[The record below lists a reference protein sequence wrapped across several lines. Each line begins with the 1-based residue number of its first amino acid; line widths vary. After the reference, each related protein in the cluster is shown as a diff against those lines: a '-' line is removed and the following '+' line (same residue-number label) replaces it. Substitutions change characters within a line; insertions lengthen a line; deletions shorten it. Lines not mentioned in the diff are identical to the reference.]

1 MVVAVQKGRARVLI
15 ASSSVGLGHVAR
27 DLHLRHMMD
36 WADVEWLTSGNAL
49 RFLEENG
56 EAVHEASRRMR
67 CLGDI
72 IGGSLIRNCAVTLA
86 PGPLM
91 ELYSAVKS
99 NARIVDGSVDL
110 ESYDLVIA
118 DEFWE
123 LLLSERVPRRGAF
136 ITDFVDLS
144 PRLWWAP
151 VRPAIARLGDAIR
164 ARALERFDLRI
175 HVGMWGDAAG
185 FWHPGQLITDAA
197 VAAPTQR
204 GPVVVNMGGTPA
216 GCAVA
221 KNISSDLTKRGIDHL
236 VIGACGELTG
246 NPGPLISRSS
256 ALVTLAG
263 YSSLVEVAIIKKP
276 AVVLPVRRHFEH
288 VENSRAFEGRSGY
301 RVVQCSRG
309 VEVAEELLEVLREDP
324 DPPSV
329 IDVTSEIEDALRGLL

>member
-1 MVVAVQKGRARVLI
+1 M
-15 ASSSVGLGHVAR
+15 GLGHVAR
-27 DLHLRHMMD
+27 DLHLRRMMD
-36 WADVEWLTSGNAL
+36 WADVEWLTSGNAI

-56 EAVHEASRRMR
+56 EAVHEASRRMGS
-67 CLGDI
+67 LGDV
-72 IGGSLIRNCAVTLA
+72 IGGSLIRNCTVTLA

-110 ESYDLVIA
+110 ESYDVVIA

-144 PRLWWAP
+144 PKLWWAP

-164 ARALERFDLRI
+164 ARASERFDLRI
-175 HVGMWGDAAG
+175 HVGIWGDAAG

-197 VAAPTQR
+197 VAAPTRR
-204 GPVVVNMGGTPA
+204 GPVVVNTGGTPA
-216 GCAVA
+216 GCAA
-221 KNISSDLTKRGIDHL
+221 ARGISSDLSSRGIEHV

-263 YSSLVEVAIIKKP
+263 YSSLVEVAITKKP

-288 VENSRAFEGRSGY
+288 VENSRAFVGRNGY

-309 VEVAEELLEVLREDP
+309 VEVTEELLEVLHEDP
-324 DPPSV
+324 DPPPV
-329 IDVTSEIEDALRGLL
+329 IDATPEIVDALRGLL